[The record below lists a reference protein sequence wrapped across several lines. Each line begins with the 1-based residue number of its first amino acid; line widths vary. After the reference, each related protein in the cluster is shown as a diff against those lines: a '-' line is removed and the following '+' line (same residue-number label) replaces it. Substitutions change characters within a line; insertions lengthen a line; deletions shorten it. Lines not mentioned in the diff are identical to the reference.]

1 MLKLAAS
8 KGIYLDTA
16 LADKL
21 CRLPNPD
28 AIRLYLYASLHE
40 TNDEQTARAL
50 GLSKEAFEQ
59 AEQTL
64 IAAQLAVSASETE
77 SIRRKQQMQTAPTY
91 STAEVS
97 ELVTSD
103 MAFAQVVHEAEKVLH
118 PCLSE
123 SDLKELMTIYR
134 YFGMPAECIILLLHF
149 AAARTTRQ
157 TGRRLSLST
166 VKREAL
172 RWMENDIMT
181 PEAAE
186 RFVRRETQIMDTVE
200 RMEKVIGLQNYST
213 EEKRLFRTWAEMG
226 FNDQVVALAKEITL
240 QRIGELQLKYT
251 GSILKSW
258 KDAHL
263 NGLDAIHAYE
273 SQREK
278 EYEQARMAAE
288 KRRARKQSTSAPSA
302 SGSFS
307 SAERTALQEIQAYIQ
322 QNGGQGV

>member
-1 MLKLAAS
+1 MLKLATS
-8 KGIYLDTA
+8 KGIYLDATM
-16 LADKL
+16 ADKL
-21 CRLPNPD
+21 CRLQNPD
-28 AIRLYLYASLHE
+28 ALRLYLYASLHD

-50 GLSKEAFEQ
+50 GLSKEALEQ

-64 IAAQLAVSASETE
+64 IAAQLAVSEAETE
-77 SIRRKQQMQTAPTY
+77 SIHRKRRMQTAPTY
-91 STAEVS
+91 STAEVTA
-97 ELVTSD
+97 LATAD
-103 MAFAQVVHEAEKVLH
+103 MAFAQVVREAEKVLN
-118 PCLSE
+118 PCLGE

-134 YFGMPAECIILLLHF
+134 YFGMPAECMILLLHF
-149 AAARTTRQ
+149 TAARTARQ
-157 TGRRLSLST
+157 TGRRLSLAT

-172 RWMENDIMT
+172 RWIENDIMT

-186 RFVRRETQIMDTVE
+186 RFVQRETQIMDTVE
-200 RMEKVIGLQNYST
+200 QMEKVVGLQNYST

-226 FNDQVVALAKEITL
+226 FDEQVVAYARDITL

-258 KDAHL
+258 NDAHL
-263 NGLDAIHAYE
+263 KRLDAITAYE
-273 SQREK
+273 SRREK
-278 EYEQARMAAE
+278 EYEQVRIAAE
-288 KRRARKQSTSAPSA
+288 KRRARKQPATASSA